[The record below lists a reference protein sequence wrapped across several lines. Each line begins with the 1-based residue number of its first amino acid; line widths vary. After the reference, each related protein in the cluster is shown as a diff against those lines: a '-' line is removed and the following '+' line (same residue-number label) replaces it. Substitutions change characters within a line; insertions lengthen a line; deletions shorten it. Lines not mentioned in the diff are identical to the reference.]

1 MGRVDL
7 AVGGTRPCA
16 DRGRRDQSGT
26 VSLELVLLIPVL
38 MLLTLFVLWAG
49 RGGRAALTADLA
61 AEEAATAAALCCDE
75 DDAGA
80 ADRETVAEDV
90 LESRPGLEFLCVGG
104 LRPNAEDD
112 AEDDDEP
119 LGFVREEW
127 LEFEPGRT
135 TGGVGILGV
144 QFMCESDGAVAPL
157 RGLFPTVTFHGQ
169 ASEIVLREA
178 RLVAGFDPTET
189 SAPEGTDLVFTV
201 TLQPSFGEE
210 VTLSYGVYEDLTTA
224 QLADFGVAA
233 FADLGG
239 TVTITADQDSS
250 EITIPVVDDDFY
262 DDGEQLVLVLT
273 GAPPGVTLDDD
284 RLSATGTITDND
296 PRPLLQFVPPNPEVD
311 EGGDPSVPDDGYL
324 VFTLRI
330 GDDQGALVQDIAEE
344 LTVQVATVA
353 GPAALGEACE
363 SWVRASQLP
372 CDWATA
378 GSDYLELDE
387 TVTFRPRS
395 LGLKLEHEVRVST
408 VDDRSSPEGEQ
419 TEVVLVS
426 LTGETGT
433 DVGVRDGHRT
443 RGGRILDDEARLS
456 VADVEATEG
465 EPLNFELELVPP
477 PAAEVVVGYRLQDDP
492 LAVGR
497 GATLGDD
504 CSAAGVDYLR
514 WRDPGT
520 GTFTAEGTV
529 RVPGGTQRIAV
540 PPVVS
545 CDDSVVEPDETF
557 WLEVWVVSGEAIE
570 APSPPDDGGARGR
583 IVNDDIPVVSI
594 DPIADSGDEGDT
606 LAFRVRLTVDGS
618 PAVLTDE
625 VDDVTVGYVISGGT
639 ATAHDDFEPL
649 ARCSDAAHTT
659 QIACVGD
666 GDTWTPEGSLTGT
679 LTFPAGTPAADQTIE
694 VELSP
699 DYLLEPDPETFR
711 LVLERP
717 TGAVLFDRE
726 PGNTNPDEPY
736 AQGTIT
742 DDPPP
747 VLSVSGFVGREG
759 DTREFTVSLADP
771 RAGEDVTVGYVIS
784 GGTAT
789 AHDDFEPLAR
799 CSDAAHTTQIACVGD
814 GDTWTPEGSLTGTL
828 TFPAGTPA
836 ADQTIEVELSPD
848 YLLEPDPETFRLVL
862 EHPTGAVLFDREP
875 GNTNP
880 DEPYAQ
886 GTITDDPPPVLSV
899 SGFVGREGDTREF
912 TVSLADPR
920 AGEDV
925 TVGYV
930 ISGGTAT
937 AHDDF
942 EPLAR
947 CSDAAHATQIACEG
961 DDDTW
966 TPEGS
971 LTGTLTFPSGTIGRT
986 VGVRL
991 KRDTILNEGN
1001 ETLRLTL
1008 SSPDRAVLGD
1018 SDSITPGD
1026 QFYGVGTITEI
1037 DPPWLTVDNPD
1048 AVLEGEQV
1056 QFTVTL
1062 CNAFPGVSVT
1072 VDYHT
1077 ENRSA
1082 RAGALGRGD
1091 FDHIAAGTLMFD
1103 SASEETAPHAVA
1115 EVCGD
1120 RGVTARSLP
1129 PPAVQTHADTIAENP
1144 EWFALVLSGQTPTN
1158 QVGIGKAIGSGTIT
1172 NVNRLSVVVSDPT
1185 AQQEGG
1191 TLQYVISLV
1200 DEEDQPAI
1208 PTAAQPVTVHY
1219 ATENGTA
1226 TAETGPDCTSGSGGD
1241 YIAVARTPVTL
1252 TQDNPT
1258 RTVPVTTCTD
1268 TIDEDDETVK
1278 LLLSRPS
1285 PNATIGDGQGTGT
1298 IIDQPPPYIR
1308 IDNPAAVREGET
1320 VTFTVSLVGEDGRPR
1335 STSETVT
1342 VDYVT
1347 SDRTA
1352 TAGLDYARTPT
1363 SGLGTVTFDPGDTA
1377 KPIPVRT
1384 IADDTWETEE
1394 TFRLDLSDAKNAILD
1409 KAAGTGRIRAN
1420 CIMQTDPAGPTIT
1433 AHDLTYVEH
1442 ADRVSYDISFSRP
1455 LCEDFWIQ
1463 HRFVPITAQCADM
1476 ACGAPGHT
1484 YPNPGWRRPAAASEA
1499 ERMTVTAVTAGLRD
1513 EPPPPGSWVVNDD
1526 LDEDTETYY
1535 FEVTWGDDM
1544 PLRWGREWVSGLF
1557 TIIDDDPEPRLSIS
1571 DEAAPAGEAMTFNVE
1586 LDAPSGRTVTVDYR
1600 FENITAEAG
1609 DDYSAA
1615 PGRVTFTPDA
1625 TTGSTGTV
1633 ERIVVP
1639 TEANTS
1645 GEGDEAFRVVLESA
1659 VHAGFADNIG
1669 IGTILAGAGPRLSIS
1684 DAVADEGDT
1693 MSFAVRLSPA
1703 AAQPVT
1709 VGYATVQ
1716 RPQGPEG
1723 AATENSDYVPK
1734 NGTVTFVAGDDE
1746 ELIEFIEV
1754 TIKDD
1759 GDTEPPETF
1768 LVELS
1773 NQSSGVSLADRS
1785 AVGTING
1792 DVPCVDRRVSSGH
1805 TQPTPRMTSATSFDE
1820 DAGQVTITVAVETPF
1835 CQSVSISP
1843 RTHPEHG
1850 TATRDVDYIEPRAS
1864 QDERLGAL
1872 QSEFSFP
1879 LVLIDDDIVEG
1890 DEQIALS
1897 VQFAREYS
1905 VYLPVPGH
1913 GVQADLTIIDDDA
1926 ATLQL
1931 PAADAP
1937 ATAAEGG
1944 YLSFVAR
1951 LDRPTVQ
1958 PVTFDYATADG
1969 SAPAAAAGADY
1980 ESTSDTAEIPPGEL
1994 SVTIPVRTIED
2005 ALDEH
2010 DENVEL
2016 RISDLAGAEPDPGG
2030 SVAFGRITDD
2040 DDPPAVEVSNP
2051 SADEGDA
2058 LVFEVTLDA
2067 PSGRAASVSYSTSN
2081 GSATAGNDY
2090 ASASG
2095 TLTFT
2100 AGQTAK
2106 TVPVQALFDDEI
2118 EGAERFSLNLSSSV
2132 LRFDDDRG
2140 TGTIRDVTDR
2150 RVTVSDAY
2158 VVEGGALG
2166 FEVGFDGPPSSRD
2179 ITLRYTTVSDA
2190 ALGDTAAAGD
2200 DYRAEQGGLRIIAGE
2215 TSAVVTVA
2223 TVDDALDED
2232 AERLR
2237 LVLSDPAG
2245 AVLVDGEAV
2254 GVIIDNDPVPGLSVD
2269 DPEATE
2275 NGDGT
2280 PIAFTVRLSEASGRN
2295 VTVRY
2300 STADGTAKEG
2310 DDYIAASDEEVTI
2323 PAGSDTGAVP
2333 VMLVDDAAAEPVETF
2348 WLVLSGPSN
2357 AGLDDTTGVGRILD
2371 DDGPIQILVDDPE
2384 PVQEAEGA
2392 SVTFTVRLSR
2402 ASPDEEV
2409 TVTYATE
2416 DATATAGGDYT
2427 ADTGPLAFAAGDIEK
2442 TVTIMLVNDDDA
2454 EDVETFRLRLSS
2466 PSSNAELGDDS
2477 AVAVAVI
2484 RDDDGLPTLSVA
2496 DSPPAPEGAS
2506 ASFAVRLSR
2515 ASAQEVTVV
2524 YAAVVDP
2531 FAGEAAATPGQDFD
2545 AVAGTLTIPARAAS
2559 ATVAVPLPD
2568 DALDEHTETFWL
2580 RLADPTGAT
2589 VDGGTATGTIS
2600 DNDPLPLLSV
2610 ADTGATEGRTLRFM
2624 VRLNAPS
2631 GRTVTVPWTT
2641 AVRSIGDPASPT
2653 DDYIAASGTLTFPSG
2668 TTTASIV
2675 IATVDDEVSEPDE
2688 TFWIRLGE
2696 PTYATVDDGVA
2707 VGAIR
2712 DDDGLPRIS
2721 IAGTKLT
2728 EDESPAIFVV
2738 RLSRRSSR
2746 PVTVAYSSG
2755 GGTATPGADYAVEGG
2770 ARGTLTFPAGSTRGE
2785 ISVYVV
2791 DDNIAEGTE
2800 TFRISLSDPVNA
2812 VIAEGAGTAVGVI
2825 VDDDLAG
2832 ITIGGAQASEGDGT
2846 IVFPVT
2852 LSPPSADG
2860 VSVRYTT
2867 FDGSAA
2873 QPGDYTAV
2881 SDTLTIAPETTAAAI
2896 AVTLTDDP
2904 FVEDAES
2911 FLVRLSDP
2919 TGAELAA
2926 AEAIGVILDDDAL
2939 PVISLPDYTSFRE
2952 DAGTISLRL
2961 TLDRASDRE
2970 VRVDYATG
2978 THSPTHCDVPY
2989 VPASGT
2995 VVFPPGSVAEEFEIT
3010 LVDDQEQCAH
3020 SFGDQTRRT
3029 FRVNLTNPQNA
3040 TFRTDIR
3047 YDWFTGLRVTYQIL
3061 TDHIAVSVWD
3071 IEALPCIGSVG
3082 PAGILEDA
3090 GTAVFTSRLNY
3101 VSDADVR
3108 FRVYTATTIVREWT
3122 EFQALATSNVDYTAL
3137 DTILTILAGSMST
3150 DVAVTILD
3158 DSLVEDAEG
3167 FRLVARAVENVR
3179 HECVSWLHGGADAW
3193 IIDDDAPPQLSVGD
3207 VDVAEN
3213 AGTAAFAVSLD
3224 RVSASD
3230 ITVNYATADD
3240 TATEPDDYTETSS
3253 TLQIDAGLTIA
3264 FVEVPLIDDTDT
3276 EEDETFTLQLSDPSG
3291 ADIGEGQATATIRDD
3306 ESVGLPS
3313 LSVADAAGS
3322 DNDGR
3327 LRLLVML
3334 SEPSTD
3340 DVTFRVS
3347 TVAVPSLGD
3356 RAATPSTQWNNFT
3369 GDYHPLNGEYEYTIV
3384 AGRTETYVP
3393 VFLTQ
3398 YDRTPEFDEMFRVV
3412 LHDPMGATLGKASA
3426 WATILDDDTPIVT
3439 IDDARVL
3446 ENAGSMSFTV
3456 RLHEPGV
3463 YRASLRYT
3471 TLVSSSAGDA
3481 AATPDEDYAH
3491 SAGVVYI
3498 PVGQTTATVTVPIS
3512 GDSIDELDEVFLLEL
3527 SDAVALQ
3534 FSDTIAVGTI
3544 VDDDPGWW
3552 IDDPSVWEYSA
3563 TMDFTVNRDH
3573 TSTSAVTLNYRIA
3586 AAGSAVGGTDCAVDG
3601 VDYLTPSGSVTLQP
3615 SDTQAA
3621 ISLELCNDTVAEG
3634 LETLVIEL
3642 VGVTGRKLTGVGTI
3656 TDDD

>member
-1 MGRVDL
+1 M
-7 AVGGTRPCA
+7 
-16 DRGRRDQSGT
+16 
-26 VSLELVLLIPVL
+26 SLELVLLIPVL

-75 DDAGA
+75 DTPGA
-80 ADRETVAEDV
+80 SDREAVAEDV

-104 LRPNAEDD
+104 LRPNAQQDPND
-112 AEDDDEP
+112 P
-119 LGFVREEW
+119 VGFVREEW

-296 PRPLLQFVPPNPEVD
+296 PLPLLQFVPPDPEVD
-311 EGGDPSVPDDGYL
+311 EGGRPDVDDDGDL
-324 VFTLRI
+324 EFTLRI
-330 GDDQGALVQDIAEE
+330 GDSTGALVRDIAEVV
-344 LTVQVATVA
+344 TVQVATVA
-353 GPAALGEACE
+353 DPAALREACE
-363 SWVRASQLP
+363 SWGVPESQRP

-378 GSDYLELDE
+378 GPDYDVLTEP
-387 TVTFRPRS
+387 VTFRPS
-395 LGLKLEHEVRVST
+395 THLLGLKLEQDVRVRT
-408 VDDRSSPEGEQ
+408 VDDQPSPEPEP

-426 LTGETGT
+426 LAGETGAG
-433 DVGVRDGHRT
+433 VGVRTGHRT
-443 RGGRILDDEARLS
+443 RGGRILDDEARAS
-456 VADVEATEG
+456 IV
-465 EPLNFELELVPP
+465 
-477 PAAEVVVGYRLQDDP
+477 
-492 LAVGR
+492 
-497 GATLGDD
+497 
-504 CSAAGVDYLR
+504 
-514 WRDPGT
+514 
-520 GTFTAEGTV
+520 
-529 RVPGGTQRIAV
+529 AV
-540 PPVVS
+540 PPQGAPEGDPLVFEVRLDRLPAAPVELRYSFRRDGLLGASQAARGTGSCIAGDDYVS
-545 CDDSVVEPDETF
+545 APTGTVTIQANTQVASFSVPTCEDTVVEPDETF
-557 WLEVWVVSGEAIE
+557 WVALSRESGEADVPAATGVRATIL
-570 APSPPDDGGARGR
+570 
-583 IVNDDIPVVSI
+583 NDDTPEVSI
-594 DPIADSGDEGDT
+594 SPTDASGIEGE
-606 LAFRVRLTVDGS
+606 RLEFSVELSVDGA

-625 VDDVTVGYVISGGT
+625 VTVGYSLEGGS
-639 ATAHDDFEPL
+639 ATAPGSPGADFAPV
-649 ARCSDAAHTT
+649 APHGPS
-659 QIACVGD
+659 
-666 GDTWTPEGSLTGT
+666 GT

-699 DYLLEPDPETFR
+699 DYLPELDDETFR
-711 LVLERP
+711 LVLDNP
-717 TGAVLFDRE
+717 TGGAVLFDRE

-736 AQGTIT
+736 AVGTIT

-747 VLSVSGFVGREG
+747 VLSVRGFVGREG
-759 DTREFTVSLADP
+759 DTREFTVRLADP
-771 RAGEDVTVGYVIS
+771 RAREDVTVGYAIA
-784 GGTAT
+784 GAGDHPAT
-789 AHDDFEPLAR
+789 ADDDFE
-799 CSDAAHTTQIACVGD
+799 T
-814 GDTWTPEGSLTGTL
+814 
-828 TFPAGTPA
+828 
-836 ADQTIEVELSPD
+836 
-848 YLLEPDPETFRLVL
+848 
-862 EHPTGAVLFDREP
+862 
-875 GNTNP
+875 
-880 DEPYAQ
+880 
-886 GTITDDPPPVLSV
+886 
-899 SGFVGREGDTREF
+899 
-912 TVSLADPR
+912 
-920 AGEDV
+920 
-925 TVGYV
+925 
-930 ISGGTAT
+930 
-937 AHDDF
+937 
-942 EPLAR
+942 LAR
-947 CSDAAHATQIACEG
+947 CSDAAHATQGACEG
-961 DDDTW
+961 AGDTW

-971 LTGTLTFPSGTIGRT
+971 LTGTLTFPSGTISRT

-1008 SSPDRAVLGD
+1008 SSPDKAVLGD

-1026 QFYGVGTITEI
+1026 QFYGVGTITEV

-1048 AVLEGEQV
+1048 AVLEGERV

-1082 RAGALGRGD
+1082 RAGALGLGD
-1091 FDHIAAGTLMFD
+1091 FDHIADGTLMFD
-1103 SASEETAPHAVA
+1103 SASEETAPDAVA
-1115 EVCGD
+1115 AVCGD
-1120 RGVTARSLP
+1120 RGVTARSLS
-1129 PPAVQTHADTIAENP
+1129 PPAVQTHVDSTAENP
-1144 EWFALVLSGQTPTN
+1144 ETFALVLSDQTPRN
-1158 QVGIGKAIGSGTIT
+1158 QVGIGKEVGVGTII
-1172 NVNRLSVVVSDPT
+1172 NVNTLSVVVSDPT
-1185 AQQEGG
+1185 AQEEGG

-1200 DEEDQPAI
+1200 DDEDQPAI
-1208 PTAAQPVTVHY
+1208 PTAAQPVAVHY
-1219 ATENGTA
+1219 ATAGGTA

-1252 TQDNPT
+1252 TQDDPT

-1268 TIDEDDETVK
+1268 TIDEDDETVM

-1308 IDNPAAVREGET
+1308 IDNPDPVREGET

-1342 VDYVT
+1342 VNYVT

-1384 IADDTWETEE
+1384 IADDIWETEE

-1476 ACGAPGHT
+1476 ACGAPGHI
-1484 YPNPGWRRPAAASEA
+1484 YPNPGWRRSAAASEA

-1571 DEAAPAGEAMTFNVE
+1571 DEATPAGEAMTFNVE

-1684 DAVADEGDT
+1684 DANADEGDT

-1734 NGTVTFVAGDDE
+1734 NGTVTFAAGDDE

-1773 NQSSGVSLADRS
+1773 NQSSGVSLADQS

-1944 YLSFVAR
+1944 YLSFVVR

-1958 PVTFDYATADG
+1958 PVTFDYAPADG

-2081 GSATAGNDY
+2081 GSAAAGNDY
-2090 ASASG
+2090 DSASG
-2095 TLTFT
+2095 TLTFN

-2106 TVPVQALFDDEI
+2106 TVSVQTRTDNDI
-2118 EGAERFSLNLSSSV
+2118 EGSEDFFLDLSSLV

-2140 TGTIRDVTDR
+2140 TGTIRDVTER
-2150 RVTVSDAY
+2150 RVTVSEAY
-2158 VVEGGALG
+2158 VIEGGALS

-2179 ITLRYTTVSDA
+2179 ITLRYATVSDA
-2190 ALGDTAAAGD
+2190 DAGDTAAAGAD
-2200 DYRAEQGGLRIIAGE
+2200 FKAAEGELRIIAGE

-2223 TVDDALDED
+2223 TVDDRLDED

-2245 AVLVDGEAV
+2245 AVLADGEAA

-2280 PIAFTVRLSEASGRN
+2280 PITFTVRLSEASGRN
-2295 VTVRY
+2295 VTVSY
-2300 STADGTAKEG
+2300 STADGTAKKD

-2333 VMLVDDAAAEPVETF
+2333 VTLVDDDVAEEVERF
-2348 WLVLSGPSN
+2348 QLVLSGPSN
-2357 AGLDDTTGVGRILD
+2357 AGLDDGLGVGRILD

-2402 ASPDEEV
+2402 ASPDDEEV

-2427 ADTGPLAFAAGDIEK
+2427 AATNSLIFAAGDTEK

-2466 PSSNAELGDDS
+2466 PSTNAELGDDS
-2477 AVAVAVI
+2477 AVAVI
-2484 RDDDGLPTLSVA
+2484 RDDDDLPTLTVA
-2496 DSPPAPEGAS
+2496 DAPPAPEGAS

-2524 YAAVVDP
+2524 YAAVADP
-2531 FAGEAAATPGQDFD
+2531 FADDAAATPGQDFD

-2559 ATVAVPLPD
+2559 ATVVVPLPD
-2568 DALDEHTETFWL
+2568 DAIDEATETFWL
-2580 RLADPTGAT
+2580 RLSSPEGAT
-2589 VDGGTATGTIS
+2589 VLDGTAVGTIA
-2600 DNDPLPLLSV
+2600 DNDPLPRLTV
-2610 ADTGATEGRTLRFM
+2610 GDAGASEGDPVRFT
-2624 VRLNAPS
+2624 VRLDTAS

-2668 TTTASIV
+2668 TTTASID

-2696 PTYATVDDGVA
+2696 PTNATVDDGVA

-2712 DDDGLPRIS
+2712 DDDGLPRVS
-2721 IAGTKLT
+2721 IAGVELR
-2728 EDESPAIFVV
+2728 EDESPATFVV

-2791 DDNIAEGTE
+2791 DDSIAEGTE

-2812 VIAEGAGTAVGVI
+2812 VIAGGAGTAVGVI

-2919 TGAELAA
+2919 TGAEIATA
-2926 AEAIGVILDDDAL
+2926 QAIGVILDDDAL
-2939 PVISLPDYTSFRE
+2939 PVISLPDYTHFRE

-2961 TLDRASDRE
+2961 TLDRANDRE

-3040 TFRTDIR
+3040 TFGTDIR

-3137 DTILTILAGSMST
+3137 DTILTIPAGSMST
-3150 DVAVTILD
+3150 DVTVTILD

-3291 ADIGEGQATATIRDD
+3291 ADIDDGQATATIRDD

-3322 DNDGR
+3322 DNDGS

-3369 GDYHPLNGEYEYTIV
+3369 GDYQPLNGEYEYTIV
-3384 AGRTETYVP
+3384 AGRTETYVQ

-3463 YRASLRYT
+3463 YLASLRYT

-3563 TMDFTVNRDH
+3563 TMEFTVNRDH

-3586 AAGSAVGGTDCAVDG
+3586 AAGSAVGGTDCADDG
-3601 VDYLTPSGSVTLQP
+3601 VDYLTPSGSVVLQP

-3634 LETLVIEL
+3634 RETLLIEL
-3642 VGVTGRKLTGVGTI
+3642 VGVPGRKLTGVGTI